1 MKPLF
6 ASLFLF
12 LGASPLFG
20 YALES
25 KFWTLN
31 RTVHVQLSLGAPQ
44 PLIDGFASFN
54 ESAADALQK
63 WNSHMKSLTFVSHL
77 ASPVVP
83 AHGDGQNSAVFAN
96 TVFGDDFGEGVLAV
110 TLLSDHLS
118 VISESDTIFNNA
130 YQWNS
135 YSGALRGNLQD
146 FHRVA
151 LHEFGHM
158 VGLDHPDEI
167 GQTVVAIMN
176 SVISNVD
183 RLQPDDIAGAEA
195 LYPKAQTYSAKDGPI
210 LANISTRGEVEGGDK
225 GLIGGFIVQGEQ
237 VTVILRALGPSLIAQ
252 GLTGALPDPVL
263 TLYDENGVRM
273 ARIDNWVDDADAI
286 IFADYHLDPPAS
298 TEPALLETLSPGAY
312 TAVIT
317 SHSDSHITAGTGTA
331 LFELYDL
338 HTTDGRAGNLSTRGQ
353 VLAGDGALIGG
364 FIIGGVDPKP
374 IVVRALGPSLAARVP
389 GYLPNPRL
397 ELHDSDGNLIESNDD
412 WAKGPDANMIR
423 AEGLA
428 PKKAKESAL
437 QTTLS
442 PGQYTI
448 IVRGV
453 KDVRGSTGIGLV
465 EVYDISDVP

>member
-1 MKPLF
+1 
-6 ASLFLF
+6 
-12 LGASPLFG
+12 
-20 YALES
+20 
-25 KFWTLN
+25 
-31 RTVHVQLSLGAPQ
+31 
-44 PLIDGFASFN
+44 
-54 ESAADALQK
+54 
-63 WNSHMKSLTFVSHL
+63 
-77 ASPVVP
+77 
-83 AHGDGQNSAVFAN
+83 
-96 TVFGDDFGEGVLAV
+96 
-110 TLLSDHLS
+110 
-118 VISESDTIFNNA
+118 
-130 YQWNS
+130 
-135 YSGALRGNLQD
+135 
-146 FHRVA
+146 
-151 LHEFGHM
+151 M

-317 SHSDSHITAGTGTA
+317 SHSDSHSTAGTGTA